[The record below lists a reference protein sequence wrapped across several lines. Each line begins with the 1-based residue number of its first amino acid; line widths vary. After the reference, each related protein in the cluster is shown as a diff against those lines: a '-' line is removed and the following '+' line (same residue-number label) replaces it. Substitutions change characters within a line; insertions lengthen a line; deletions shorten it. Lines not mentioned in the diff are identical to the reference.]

1 MILRNESARAQY
13 ASRGSVDVRK
23 EASFRKL
30 HLVHPCH
37 APTALHIRRDPS
49 PRRSPLSS
57 GAPAARAERSAM
69 GAPHSARRML
79 VQVHEP
85 RAHCWRCRCDWRQS
99 YLCTSPW
106 RRRQSKSARGDG
118 AAHVVGEDVRC
129 PRPVR
134 AGGALRSGQTSCA
147 EGGQQHARQTKGSG
161 DQHAFPSG
169 RGFYENR
176 SSVGIHTKCTRSR
189 RKMRPRGATNTIPRP
204 GRREADVPR
213 RVDGHLGTRV
223 GALSGKVRPTQ
234 RRAARRRREGAPRR
248 RSSARTRAS
257 ASGSPPFPLPKRS
270 TQ

>member
-1 MILRNESARAQY
+1 MPRLLSTSA
-13 ASRGSVDVRK
+13 
-23 EASFRKL
+23 
-30 HLVHPCH
+30 
-37 APTALHIRRDPS
+37 DPS

-118 AAHVVGEDVRC
+118 AANIVGEDVRC
-129 PRPVR
+129 KRPVR

-147 EGGQQHARQTKGSG
+147 EGGQQHARQTKGRG

-169 RGFYENR
+169 RGLDENR
-176 SSVGIHTKCTRSR
+176 SFVGTHTNRTRSR
-189 RKMRPRGATNTIPRP
+189 RETRLRGATNTIPRP
-204 GRREADVPR
+204 GRREPNVPR
-213 RVDGHLGTRV
+213 RRDGHLATQV
-223 GALSGKVRPTQ
+223 GALFGVVAQTQ
-234 RRAARRRREGAPRR
+234 GRAARQWREGSPR
-248 RSSARTRAS
+248 SRA
-257 ASGSPPFPLPKRS
+257 
-270 TQ
+270 